1 MRINGAKTM
10 AILRKQE
17 SIFTQEN
24 GHEKMKKKTKEFIL
38 EFLEF
43 WPLTIVI
50 PIMLIG
56 IVLGAALGWGG

>member
-1 MRINGAKTM
+1 M
-10 AILRKQE
+10 AIRFRQEDMYITEKWRK
-17 SIFTQEN
+17 
-24 GHEKMKKKTKEFIL
+24 KMKKKTKKLIL

-50 PIMLIG
+50 PLMLIS